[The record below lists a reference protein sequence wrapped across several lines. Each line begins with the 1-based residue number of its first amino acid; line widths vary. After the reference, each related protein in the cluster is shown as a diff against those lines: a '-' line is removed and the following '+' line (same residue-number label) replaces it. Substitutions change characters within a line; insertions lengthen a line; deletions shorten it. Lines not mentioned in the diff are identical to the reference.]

1 MTDFKKGVL
10 TNVKEKHL
18 EEVFSLFKQNN
29 LNRQAAA
36 AATTNT
42 ASSLLL

>member
-29 LNRQAAA
+29 LNRQAAS
-36 AATTNT
+36 TNT
-42 ASSLLL
+42 ASSLL